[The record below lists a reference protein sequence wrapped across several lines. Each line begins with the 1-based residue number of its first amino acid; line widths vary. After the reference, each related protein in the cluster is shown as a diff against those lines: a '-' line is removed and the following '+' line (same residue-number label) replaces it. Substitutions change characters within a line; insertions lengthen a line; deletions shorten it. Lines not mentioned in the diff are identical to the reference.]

1 MNILHEFTQFSFVE
15 SLIGHIY
22 SVLKEQFSSN
32 ALAQS
37 LLAQRPL
44 INESKMLEEAAR
56 KEQDISR
63 QFFLFVEEGFL
74 MGVFSVYDCCT

>member
-1 MNILHEFTQFSFVE
+1 MKCLNYSFH
-15 SLIGHIY
+15 SKAYI
-22 SVLKEQFSSN
+22 SRLKEKYSSN

-44 INESKMLEEAAR
+44 INERKMLDEATK

-63 QFFLFVEEGFL
+63 KSF
-74 MGVFSVYDCCT
+74 

>member
-1 MNILHEFTQFSFVE
+1 MVYQFR
-15 SLIGHIY
+15 
-22 SVLKEQFSSN
+22 LKEQYSSN

-44 INESKMLEEAAR
+44 INERKMLDEATK

-63 QFFLFVEEGFL
+63 NYL
-74 MGVFSVYDCCT
+74 